1 MPDPINAMFGRFG
14 YIRRVHPTNMTIAL
28 PDDTQPPASYPQV
41 VLVQGHSA
49 GESWVRDHA
58 GQLLV
63 GAGVAV
69 LGLAALAVVA
79 LVAIAVTV
87 AAVSFVAALAVA
99 SAATAS
105 LISPRGK
112 DADKACSW

>member
-1 MPDPINAMFGRFG
+1 MPDPMNTMLGRFG
-14 YIRRVHPTNMTIAL
+14 YIRRDDQADTTVAL
-28 PDDTQPPASYPQV
+28 PDETPPPAAYPQV
-41 VLVQGHSA
+41 VVVQGHAA

-79 LVAIAVTV
+79 LVVVAVAVATV
-87 AAVSFVAALAVA
+87 SCIAALAVA

-105 LISPRGK
+105 LSSPRGRGRR
-112 DADKACSW
+112 

>member
-1 MPDPINAMFGRFG
+1 MPDPMNTMLRRFG
-14 YIRRVHPTNMTIAL
+14 YIRRDELAAKTVAL
-28 PDDTQPPASYPQV
+28 PDDDQAPAAYPQV
-41 VLVQGHSA
+41 VMIQGHTA
-49 GESWVRDHA
+49 GESWIRDHA

-79 LVAIAVTV
+79 LVLVAVAV
-87 AAVSFVAALAVA
+87 AAVSCVAALTVA

-105 LISPRGK
+105 LSSPRGK
-112 DADKACSW
+112 GRS

>member
-1 MPDPINAMFGRFG
+1 MPEPMNAMLGRLG
-14 YIRRVHPTNMTIAL
+14 YIRR
-28 PDDTQPPASYPQV
+28 DDQAAKTVAISDDAQPPAPYPQV
-41 VLVQGHSA
+41 VVVQGHAA

-69 LGLAALAVVA
+69 FGLAALAVVA
-79 LVAIAVTV
+79 LVVVAVAV
-87 AAVSFVAALAVA
+87 AAVSCVAALAVA

-105 LISPRGK
+105 LSSSRGRGRR
-112 DADKACSW
+112 